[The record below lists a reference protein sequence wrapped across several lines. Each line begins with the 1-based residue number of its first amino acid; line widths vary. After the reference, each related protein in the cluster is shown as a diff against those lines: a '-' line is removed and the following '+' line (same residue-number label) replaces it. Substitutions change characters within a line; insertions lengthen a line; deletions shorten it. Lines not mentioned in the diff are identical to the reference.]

1 VLSWLYDH
9 TEEDP
14 DVTAP
19 LSGVRVLDFTRIL
32 AGPFATM
39 KLGDMGAD
47 VIKIERP
54 GRGDD
59 TRGWGPPFV
68 DGWSTYFLSL
78 NRNKRSMTLNLKDA
92 RSHEILE
99 RLVRSCEVVVQNFR
113 PGTMEALGLSEAR
126 LREWRPD
133 LVYCSVTGY
142 GDDPAKAEASY
153 DLIVQGESGIM
164 DITGHDQPTKVAV
177 SIGDLMAGQ
186 LAVEGILLAL
196 LQKSRD
202 PSAGGQKIDISLFD
216 ALLSLLTYQGQSFL
230 TAGQE
235 PVRRGNAHPSLAPY
249 ESYRAV
255 DGALNIG
262 VGSEE
267 LWEKLCGALERPDW
281 LKDSRFALNRD
292 RVEHREEL
300 LAEIEGELA
309 GGNVAHW
316 LERLRTA
323 GVPCGP
329 LRGVKQAL
337 LDPRTT
343 DRGMLW
349 ELPQPVLGTLTMVG
363 NPVHL
368 SQDKEAAVRAAPP
381 PELGQHTHEILEQ
394 LGYVEA
400 EIVRMQDSGL
410 V

>member
-1 VLSWLYDH
+1 
-9 TEEDP
+9 
-14 DVTAP
+14 VTAP

-39 KLGDMGAD
+39 KLGDMGAE

-78 NRNKRSMTLNLKDA
+78 NRNKRSLTLNLKDP

-99 RLVRSCEVVVQNFR
+99 RLVPTCEVVVQNFR
-113 PGTMEALGLSEAR
+113 PGTMEELGLSEAR
-126 LREWRPD
+126 LREWRSD
-133 LVYCSVTGY
+133 LVYCSISGY
-142 GDDPAKAEASY
+142 GDDPARAEASY
-153 DLIVQGESGIM
+153 DLVVQGESGIM
-164 DITGHDQPTKVAV
+164 DITGHDRPTKVAV

-202 PSAGGQKIDISLFD
+202 PAAGGQKVDVSLYD

-249 ESYRAV
+249 EAFQAM
-255 DGALNIG
+255 DGVLNIG
-262 VGSEE
+262 AGSEE
-267 LWEKLCGALERPDW
+267 LWHALCQALERPAW
-281 LKDSRFALNRD
+281 LGDPRFECNRD
-292 RVEHREEL
+292 RVVHREEL
-300 LAEIEGELA
+300 AAEIEAVLA
-309 GGNVAHW
+309 RGTVAHW
-316 LERLRTA
+316 LDLLRAA
-323 GVPCGP
+323 GIPCGP
-329 LRGVKQAL
+329 LRSVKQAL

-343 DRGMLW
+343 ERGMLW
-349 ELPQPVLGTLTMVG
+349 ELPHPSLGTLTVVG

-368 SQDKEAAVRAAPP
+368 NGDKEAAVRATAPP
-381 PELGQHTHEILEQ
+381 EVGEHTRGILLELG
-394 LGYVEA
+394 YA
-400 EIVRMQDSGL
+400 ERDIANMKDAGV